1 MHPSK
6 IFFSFLLCFIGG
18 VFWQSF
24 WPLGTNGLW
33 LGLAI
38 LSAVLIPNYKNKKI
52 IFIFLA
58 GMFFLS
64 GAVRTQWELQK
75 VEKIKEPTQVLE
87 ATVKIIAE
95 PDKKEYYQNLL
106 VEAREDEFLSE
117 RSKKLTRILI
127 RAELSKDFEYG
138 EKIKINC
145 QPETVKNSGSE
156 FDYKMYLAKDEIYY
170 LCKKAK
176 IEKTNLIE
184 ENLYFYFIKIR
195 KILEEKIDQAIPQPE
210 ASLANGILFGGNRL
224 SEEKQDI
231 FSKTGMTHIVAVSGY
246 NVTIIAQYL
255 MLLGI
260 WLGFWRKQAFY
271 FAFLGIIIFVAM
283 IGFPSSAVRAGVM
296 GLLILWAIK
305 NGRLANADN
314 ALILAGGIMLLINPL
329 LLRWDIGFQLSFLA
343 TLGLIKMGPF
353 WERFLIG
360 KPKFLGLVEIVLMT
374 VSAQIFVLPI
384 LIYNFKLLS
393 VVSLLANLAVLPIIP
408 FAMLLSFLTAL
419 GGLIFPLLGQIFGYS
434 AYFLLKY
441 VIEAVEWM
449 SGFDWAF
456 LEINNFS
463 VAGVIFWYAG
473 LFWLVKKIN
482 TKKDAF

>member
-6 IFFSFLLCFIGG
+6 IFLSFLLFFIGG
-18 VFWQSF
+18 VLWQSF
-24 WPLGTNGLW
+24 RPLGINELW
-33 LGLAI
+33 LGTVVLSAI
-38 LSAVLIPNYKNKKI
+38 LLPNYKNKKA

-58 GMFFLS
+58 GIFFIL

-75 VEKIKEPTQVLE
+75 IEKIKEPIQILE
-87 ATVKIIAE
+87 ITAKIIAE
-95 PDKKEYYQNLL
+95 PEKKEYYQNLL
-106 VEAREDEFLSE
+106 VEVQEKEFLSE
-117 RSKKLTRILI
+117 GEDSLAKILI
-127 RAELSKDFEYG
+127 RAELFEDFEYG

-145 QPETVKNSGSE
+145 QSETVKNSGSE
-156 FDYKMYLAKDEIYY
+156 FDYKMYLAKDQIYY

-176 IEKTNLIE
+176 IEKTDSLEKNF
-184 ENLYFYFIKIR
+184 YFYFIKIR
-195 KILEEKIDQAIPQPE
+195 KILEGKIDQAIPQPE

-224 SEEKQDI
+224 SEEKQDV

-353 WERFLIG
+353 WENFLMG
-360 KPKFLGLVEIVLMT
+360 KPKLLGLVEIVLMT

-393 VVSLLANLAVLPIIP
+393 LVSLLANLAVLPIIP

-419 GGLIFPLLGQIFGYS
+419 GGLILPFLGQIFGYS

-441 VIEAVEWM
+441 IIESVEWM
-449 SGFDWAF
+449 SGFSWAF
-456 LEINNFS
+456 LEIESFS
-463 VAGVIFWYAG
+463 VFGVVVWYLG

-482 TKKDAF
+482 AKKDAF

>member
-1 MHPSK
+1 
-6 IFFSFLLCFIGG
+6 
-18 VFWQSF
+18 
-24 WPLGTNGLW
+24 
-33 LGLAI
+33 
-38 LSAVLIPNYKNKKI
+38 
-52 IFIFLA
+52 
-58 GMFFLS
+58 
-64 GAVRTQWELQK
+64 
-75 VEKIKEPTQVLE
+75 
-87 ATVKIIAE
+87 
-95 PDKKEYYQNLL
+95 
-106 VEAREDEFLSE
+106 
-117 RSKKLTRILI
+117 
-127 RAELSKDFEYG
+127 
-138 EKIKINC
+138 
-145 QPETVKNSGSE
+145 
-156 FDYKMYLAKDEIYY
+156 
-170 LCKKAK
+170 
-176 IEKTNLIE
+176 
-184 ENLYFYFIKIR
+184 
-195 KILEEKIDQAIPQPE
+195 
-210 ASLANGILFGGNRL
+210 
-224 SEEKQDI
+224 
-231 FSKTGMTHIVAVSGY
+231 
-246 NVTIIAQYL
+246 
-255 MLLGI
+255 
-260 WLGFWRKQAFY
+260 
-271 FAFLGIIIFVAM
+271 M

-314 ALILAGGIMLLINPL
+314 ALILAGGIMLLVNPL

-360 KPKFLGLVEIVLMT
+360 KPKLLGLVEIVLMT

-384 LIYNFKLLS
+384 LIYNFKLFS